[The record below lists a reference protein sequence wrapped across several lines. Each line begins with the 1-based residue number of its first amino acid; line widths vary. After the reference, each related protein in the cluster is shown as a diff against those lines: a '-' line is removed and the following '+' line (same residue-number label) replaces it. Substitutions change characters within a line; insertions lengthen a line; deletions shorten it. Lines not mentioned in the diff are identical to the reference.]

1 MNKLTTMK
9 QYRSLVQLSIFV
21 LCFLSTGIFSVALAA
36 DNMCNV
42 NPGSCSTPE
51 QWESGWYAAR
61 EPENQNAAPAQPEY
75 TQRNEGNE
83 GTAAPDRVVEIIRLA
98 GESNGTNRSQIAAD
112 DAKARGGDPVN
123 PSNVTDSAI
132 QLDPNTLQPIG
143 GAGTGGGTGGGA
155 AACWGIGGGQVER
168 DCLARA
174 AGGVYTSGGCRGM
187 NVAQCAAWAQA
198 NGYRSQYCS
207 GNQESAG
214 ATRAG
219 EFLSCGKSGTNG
231 CGQIDILDAKG
242 DVMGFIIDKSGCGGN
257 TPTTTTNDAPPREIT
272 TTTTTTTTTINP
284 TPTATPAPTCEAIR
298 VYDAAMTDI
307 TAQLKDGS
315 KKLAIGDDVTIAT
328 TKGTATKARF
338 RIQGVADWAEN
349 DTTKT
354 TATEYRLGIKIPSA
368 LTQTQGTFEVEVF
381 INGAWK

>member
-1 MNKLTTMK
+1 MK
-9 QYRSLVQLSIFV
+9 HYRFTIFLFITFFWFLLS
-21 LCFLSTGIFSVALAA
+21 GIFSGVYAA

-51 QWESGWYAAR
+51 QWEAGWYAAR

-83 GTAAPDRVVEIIRLA
+83 GTAAPDRPVEIIRLA
-98 GESNGTNRSQIAAD
+98 GEGNSTNRSKIAAD

-123 PSNVTDSAI
+123 PSSVTADPIA
-132 QLDPNTLQPIG
+132 LDPKTLQPIG
-143 GAGTGGGTGGGA
+143 GAGTGGGSGSGA

-198 NGYRSQYCS
+198 NGYRTQYCS

-214 ATRAG
+214 TTRAG
-219 EFLSCGKSGTNG
+219 EFLSCGKTGTNG

-242 DVMGFIIDKSGCGGN
+242 EVMGFIIDKSGCGGN
-257 TPTTTTNDAPPREIT
+257 TPTTTTQNAPPRIITST
-272 TTTTTTTTTINP
+272 TTGNP
-284 TPTATPAPTCEAIR
+284 TPTPTPTPALTCETIR
-298 VYDAAMTDI
+298 VYDSSGTDI
-307 TAQLKDGS
+307 TASLKNGG
-315 KKLAIGDDVTIAT
+315 KKLAIGEEVTIAT

-338 RIQGVADWAEN
+338 RIQGIADWAEH
-349 DTTKT
+349 DPAKS
-354 TATEYRLGIKIPSA
+354 TATEYRLTTRIPTA
-368 LTQTQGTFEVEVF
+368 LTQSQGTFEVEVF
-381 INGAWK
+381 VGGVWK

>member
-174 AGGVYTSGGCRGM
+174 TSGLYSSDKCRFM
-187 NVAQCAAWAQA
+187 TVAQCAALGRAV
-198 NGYRSQYCS
+198 YCS
-207 GNQESAG
+207 GAQEAAG
-214 ATRAG
+214 TARAG
-219 EFLSCGKSGTNG
+219 EFLSCGKSSTGG
-231 CGQIDILDAKG
+231 CGQVDVYDANNILI
-242 DVMGFIIDKSGCGGN
+242 GFVIDKTNCGGN
-257 TPTTTTNDAPPREIT
+257 PPTTTTNDAPPREIT

-284 TPTATPAPTCEAIR
+284 TPTATPAPTCETIR
-298 VYDAAMTDI
+298 VYDSAGTDI
-307 TAQLKDGS
+307 TASLKDGS

-381 INGAWK
+381 MSGAWK

>member
-1 MNKLTTMK
+1 
-9 QYRSLVQLSIFV
+9 
-21 LCFLSTGIFSVALAA
+21 
-36 DNMCNV
+36 MCNV
-42 NPGSCSTPE
+42 NPGSCDSPAE
-51 QWESGWYAAR
+51 WEAGWYEAR

-75 TQRNEGNE
+75 TQRNEAND
-83 GTAAPDRVVEIIRLA
+83 GTAPADGPVQIIRLA
-98 GESNGTNRSQIAAD
+98 GEPNSTNRSQIAAD

-123 PSNVTDSAI
+123 PSSVTKDAI
-132 QLDPNTLQPIG
+132 ALDGNLQPIG
-143 GAGTGGGTGGGA
+143 GAGTGGGSGSGA

-257 TPTTTTNDAPPREIT
+257 TPTTTTNNAPPREITT

-284 TPTATPAPTCEAIR
+284 TPTATPAPTCETIR
-298 VYDAAMTDI
+298 VYDAGGADI
-307 TAQLKDGS
+307 TASLKNGS
-315 KKLAIGDDVTIAT
+315 KKLSIGEEVTLAT
-328 TKGTATKARF
+328 PKGTATKSRF

-381 INGAWK
+381 ISGVWK